1 MQTWLD
7 DISYLLTLFTM
18 HSNQIKNYSEEVR
31 EEFVSLPEAYKTL
44 PLLRSLDDSSKDLLK
59 YAPSVRIIK
68 CLTESLIEINSKNNV
83 TNNQISQVWSLIL
96 ESFQTVNVT
105 KLIQGRLFDTLI
117 RAFL

>member
-1 MQTWLD
+1 
-7 DISYLLTLFTM
+7 M
-18 HSNQIKNYSEEVR
+18 HSGQIKNYAEDVR
-31 EEFVSLPEAYKTL
+31 EEFISLPEAYKTL
-44 PLLRSLDDSSKDLLK
+44 PLKNSLDDTSTDLLK

-68 CLTESLIEINSKNNV
+68 CLTESMIEINSRTDV

-105 KLIQGRLFDTLI
+105 KLIQNSLFDSLI